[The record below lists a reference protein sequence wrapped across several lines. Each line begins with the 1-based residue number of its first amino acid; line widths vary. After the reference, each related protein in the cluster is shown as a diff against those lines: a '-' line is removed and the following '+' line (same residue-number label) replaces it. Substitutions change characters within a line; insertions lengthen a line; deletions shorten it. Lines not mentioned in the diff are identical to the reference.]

1 MTMGSACS
9 MLRPEPHYRADAVA
23 RGLSALGFRIEK
35 EPKPLPTEDD
45 VLVIWNRY
53 GQFAQQAQRYE
64 SNGARVVVL
73 ENGYMGRE
81 WKGCIW
87 YAAALSR
94 HNGGG
99 AWTVGP
105 AERARAL
112 FEDQLRPWTSI
123 ENGEQLMLLQRGI
136 GSPPVAQ
143 PPAWKDSAHSQLK
156 RAGFNRIRI
165 RAHPGRNPGKV
176 EPLDNQLARAEFAVT
191 WASGAAIKA
200 LLLGIPVFYGFN
212 NWVGAPAARHINQ
225 LAEGPFKGDRW
236 PMLERLA
243 WAMWDL
249 REIES
254 GEAFDHLLR

>member
-1 MTMGSACS
+1 MGSACS

-23 RGLSALGFRIEK
+23 RGLSALGFKMESV
-35 EPKPLPTEDD
+35 PKPSPTEDD

-53 GQFAQQAQRYE
+53 GQFAQHAQRYE
-64 SNGARVVVL
+64 SSGARVVVL

-99 AWTVGP
+99 EWGVGN

-112 FEDQLRPWTSI
+112 FEDQLHPWTEI
-123 ENGEQLMLLQRGI
+123 QNGEQLMLMQRGI

-143 PPAWKDSAHSQLK
+143 PPAWKDAAYQQL
-156 RAGFNRIRI
+156 RAAGFNRIRV
-165 RAHPGRNPGKV
+165 RNHPGKNAAKT
-176 EPLDNQLARAEFAVT
+176 EPLEMQLVRAEFAVT

-200 LLLGIPVFYGFN
+200 LLLGIPVFYGFSK
-212 NWVGAPAARHINQ
+212 WIGALAARPISDLKQ
-225 LAEGPFKGDRW
+225 GPFKGDRW